1 MSRLGQYLISRGL
14 ITRDQLEDALSHQAV
29 HGARLGTN
37 LVELGSIS
45 VEQLAACLGDFHKTP
60 LPERSWLEKPQRAAT
75 QRATRT
81 LVERIRFIPMRLE
94 GKVLHAALLDPRHPN
109 VLDDLRFATGCRIQP
124 YVLPE
129 IWMHD
134 WLLHLFKLPRGIRHV
149 ETRGNLDPEPHAAV
163 LAQRTSAGTRPSHA
177 PARGARPPL
186 TQPPP
191 KFESIRSAPLT
202 GLTNPPPIFETT
214 AVSHAKA
221 TTPPN
226 QSRPL
231 SGLPPIPSQRVSST
245 PPTAPRIGSRGPTS
259 PPPFIPPAA
268 RHGMS
273 VRPPPVPVPR
283 LSDPPPPS
291 SIEQTFWNWRPPQT
305 PAVPLSFE
313 PDREPSAPGDSGP
326 IELPDE
332 HAGGSLQ
339 PPPSQAAAP
348 AATRSGTPA
357 GLWRESV
364 PPAASELI
372 EEGPADLEPPPVAEV
387 EAPPPSTLDE
397 LEPATAAQTLA
408 LDLTAWEAELLSA
421 PNRDQLIEVS
431 FRIASCFATH
441 VALFIVHQ
449 GMVQGQGCM
458 ELGIA
463 RALEGVLIPLD
474 ADSALTLTAN
484 RGEPLRAA
492 LSEREVDQ
500 RVSLILCDDAREVA
514 LFPVAIKQRVVNV
527 LYASTGGE
535 PLGAIAFGALS
546 QLAQQMGAA
555 YEQLIR
561 TRKASTSAG

>member
-14 ITRDQLEDALSHQAV
+14 ISRDQLEDALSHQAV

-60 LPERSWLEKPQRAAT
+60 LPERRWLEKPQRAAT
-75 QRATRT
+75 QRATRS

-134 WLLHLFKLPRGIRHV
+134 WLLQLFKLPRGIRHV
-149 ETRGNLDPEPHAAV
+149 ETRGHLDTEPPQAAGPV
-163 LAQRTSAGTRPSHA
+163 LQRNSVGTRPSPA
-177 PARGARPPL
+177 PARGSRPPL

-191 KFESIRSAPLT
+191 KFESLRSPPLS

-214 AVSHAKA
+214 AMSHAKA
-221 TTPPN
+221 TTPPE
-226 QSRPL
+226 QLRPL
-231 SGLPPIPSQRVSST
+231 SGLPPIPSKR
-245 PPTAPRIGSRGPTS
+245 PPAGARGPS
-259 PPPFIPPAA
+259 HPPPFMPPAA
-268 RHGMS
+268 RTGMS
-273 VRPPPVPVPR
+273 VRPPPVPVPK
-283 LSDPPPPS
+283 LTDPPP
-291 SIEQTFWNWRPPQT
+291 SIENTSWSWRVPHA

-313 PDREPSAPGDSGP
+313 PDRESSRPSESEP
-326 IELPDE
+326 IELPE
-332 HAGGSLQ
+332 QQWTRSSQ
-339 PPPSQAAAP
+339 PPLTAAP
-348 AATRSGTPA
+348 AASRSSTPA
-357 GLWRESV
+357 GLWREST
-364 PPAASELI
+364 PPAAPELI
-372 EEGPADLEPPPVAEV
+372 EEGPADLDVPPLPQG
-387 EAPPPSTLDE
+387 EAPPPPPSTLDA
-397 LEPATAAQTLA
+397 LEPATPAQTLA
-408 LDLTAWEAELLSA
+408 LDLAAWEAELLRA
-421 PNRDQLIEVS
+421 TDREQLIEVS
-431 FRIASCFATH
+431 FRIASCFGTH

-463 RALEGVLIPLD
+463 RALDGVLIPLD
-474 ADSALTLTAN
+474 ADSALTLTAR
-484 RGEPLRAA
+484 RGEPQRAA
-492 LSEREVDQ
+492 PSEREIDQ

-514 LFPVAIKQRVVNV
+514 LFPIAIKQRVVNV

-561 TRKASTSAG
+561 TRKASAGG

>member
-14 ITRDQLEDALSHQAV
+14 ISRDQLEDALSHQAV

-60 LPERSWLEKPQRAAT
+60 LPERRWLEKPQRAAT
-75 QRATRT
+75 QRATRS

-134 WLLHLFKLPRGIRHV
+134 WLLQLFKLPRGIRHV
-149 ETRGNLDPEPHAAV
+149 ETRGNLDPEPQASPTI
-163 LAQRTSAGTRPSHA
+163 QRTSPGTRPA
-177 PARGARPPL
+177 PARASRPPL

-191 KFESIRSAPLT
+191 KFESLRSPPLS

-214 AVSHAKA
+214 AMSHAKA

-226 QSRPL
+226 ASRPI
-231 SGLPPIPSQRVSST
+231 SGLPPIPSQRGSSA
-245 PPTAPRIGSRGPTS
+245 PPIPSRLPPRAPTS
-259 PPPFIPPAA
+259 PPPFVPPAA
-268 RHGMS
+268 RNGMS
-273 VRPPPVPVPR
+273 VRPPPVPVPK
-283 LSDPPPPS
+283 LTDPPPR
-291 SIEQTFWNWRPPQT
+291 SIEQTFWNWRPP
-305 PAVPLSFE
+305 PAPSVPLSFE
-313 PDREPSAPGDSGP
+313 PDREPSAPADSGP
-326 IELPDE
+326 IELPHE
-332 HAGGSLQ
+332 E
-339 PPPSQAAAP
+339 PPPELHTPVP
-348 AATRSGTPA
+348 AATRSSTPA

-364 PPAASELI
+364 PPAAAELI
-372 EEGPADLEPPPVAEV
+372 EEGPADLDLPPISEAE
-387 EAPPPSTLDE
+387 ASPPPSTLDE
-397 LEPATAAQTLA
+397 LEPATLAQTLA
-408 LDLTAWEAELLSA
+408 LDLAAWEAELLCA

-463 RALEGVLIPLD
+463 RALDGVLIPLD
-474 ADSALTLTAN
+474 ADSSLTLTTN
-484 RGEPLRAA
+484 RGEPLRANP
-492 LSEREVDQ
+492 SERAIDQ

-555 YEQLIR
+555 YEKLILS
-561 TRKASTSAG
+561 RKASASAG

>member
-14 ITRDQLEDALSHQAV
+14 ISRDQLEDALSHQAV

-37 LVELGSIS
+37 LVELRSIS

-60 LPERSWLEKPQRAAT
+60 LPERRWLEKPQRAAT
-75 QRATRT
+75 QRATRS

-134 WLLHLFKLPRGIRHV
+134 WLLQLFKLPRGIRHV
-149 ETRGNLDPEPHAAV
+149 ETRGTLEPDPEPYAALPV
-163 LAQRTSAGTRPSHA
+163 QRTSPGTRPSPA
-177 PARGARPPL
+177 PARASRPPL

-191 KFESIRSAPLT
+191 KFDSIRSAPLT

-214 AVSHAKA
+214 ATSHARA
-221 TTPPN
+221 TTPPDP
-226 QSRPL
+226 RPI
-231 SGLPPIPSQRVSST
+231 SGLPPIPSRR
-245 PPTAPRIGSRGPTS
+245 PPPRGPTS

-268 RHGMS
+268 RTGMS
-273 VRPPPVPVPR
+273 VRPPPVPVPK
-283 LSDPPPPS
+283 LSDPPPS
-291 SIEQTFWNWRPPQT
+291 SIEQTFWNWRPPEA
-305 PAVPLSFE
+305 PAVP
-313 PDREPSAPGDSGP
+313 DSGP
-326 IELPDE
+326 IELLHDE
-332 HAGGSLQ
+332 APLDS
-339 PPPSQAAAP
+339 PTPIP
-348 AATRSGTPA
+348 AATRSSTPA

-364 PPAASELI
+364 PPAAAELI
-372 EEGPADLEPPPVAEV
+372 EEGPADLDLPPVSEA

-397 LEPATAAQTLA
+397 LEPATPAQTLA
-408 LDLTAWEAELLSA
+408 LDLAAWEAELLSA

-484 RGEPLRAA
+484 RGEPMRAA
-492 LSEREVDQ
+492 LNERDIDQ

-555 YEQLIR
+555 YEHLIR
-561 TRKASTSAG
+561 SRKASASAG